1 MRVFLVTFTF
11 FRRSCAPS
19 FLTHVLEAVARAVH
33 VGCQHPPPIV
43 SFFLTHYSFF
53 STRQTRHSTQTRATR
68 APRRRGAPRVA
79 ARSRRTRR
87 SSPPSRRKARSA
99 AIWSASSAGA
109 RRTPRRCVLRREHE
123 RVERVG
129 AHELRRDVGT
139 YPVWRDHHPEP
150 DRPDRA
156 HRPQRGIAAGA
167 LQHDGHL
174 RDMGRRAAVPACHS
188 PTTQSR
194 RTSSKSGCANPSI
207 KVQMQVA
214 GRDDRPAQDE
224 QNEAEI
230 KGIESGRAFFSSMF
244 VARKRPPTR
253 PAPGGQT
260 WAAPTTWQTGMRLCS
275 IPCARMAPWTTLAAI
290 VFRQRCTKFAQSA
303 SSRQERRHAGAFRVP
318 PARAHARW
326 RPCMLR

>member
-1 MRVFLVTFTF
+1 MIVWRGVAASTMCERPRTSPWCEGRRCVRGLVAGI
-11 FRRSCAPS
+11 RRSRGWPRGS
-19 FLTHVLEAVARAVH
+19 ST
-33 VGCQHPPPIV
+33 VGQH
-43 SFFLTHYSFF
+43 H
-53 STRQTRHSTQTRATR
+53 A
-68 APRRRGAPRVA
+68 
-79 ARSRRTRR
+79 
-87 SSPPSRRKARSA
+87 
-99 AIWSASSAGA
+99 SAGA
-109 RRTPRRCVLRREHE
+109 RRTPRLCVLRREHE

-244 VARKRPPTR
+244 DARKRPPTR

>member
-1 MRVFLVTFTF
+1 
-11 FRRSCAPS
+11 
-19 FLTHVLEAVARAVH
+19 
-33 VGCQHPPPIV
+33 
-43 SFFLTHYSFF
+43 
-53 STRQTRHSTQTRATR
+53 
-68 APRRRGAPRVA
+68 
-79 ARSRRTRR
+79 
-87 SSPPSRRKARSA
+87 
-99 AIWSASSAGA
+99 
-109 RRTPRRCVLRREHE
+109 
-123 RVERVG
+123 
-129 AHELRRDVGT
+129 
-139 YPVWRDHHPEP
+139 
-150 DRPDRA
+150 
-156 HRPQRGIAAGA
+156 
-167 LQHDGHL
+167 
-174 RDMGRRAAVPACHS
+174 
-188 PTTQSR
+188 
-194 RTSSKSGCANPSI
+194 
-207 KVQMQVA
+207 MQVA

-244 VARKRPPTR
+244 DARKRPPTR